1 VALSEAVDV
10 GVAVE
15 LDVGVELDVAVAVA
29 VDEDVE
35 VGVDD
40 GVEVG
45 VGVADG
51 SPEDDPGASGDI
63 DPLRPVTVAVL
74 EAVLEGVLVWPEVV
88 GDTSGLAE
96 EVGDSS
102 ALAEGVRDTDGD
114 AEGDAE
120 GDGDADVERDGVGV
134 GVGDCVVDDDST
146 HAGGMSITPEAGD
159 APEDEVASSATG
171 RPAGCAWVGNSSMTL
186 TAIATIVTP

>member
-29 VDEDVE
+29 VDDGVE

-45 VGVADG
+45 VAVADESVARVGVADE

-74 EAVLEGVLVWPEVV
+74 EGVLEGVLPWPEV

-96 EVGDSS
+96 VVGDTS
-102 ALAEGVRDTDGD
+102 AL
-114 AEGDAE
+114 AE

-134 GVGDCVVDDDST
+134 GDCVVDDEST
-146 HAGGMSITPEAGD
+146 HAGGMTIPSEAGD

-186 TAIATIVTP
+186 TAIATVVTP

>member
-74 EAVLEGVLVWPEVV
+74 EGVLEGVLPWPEV

-102 ALAEGVRDTDGD
+102 ALAEGVRDTD
-114 AEGDAE
+114 GDAE

-146 HAGGMSITPEAGD
+146 HAGGMTIPSEAGD